1 MSGIVRSVGRL
12 AAAARIAART
22 ALPVDSNPVPGEWEH
37 VTKVD
42 PEDGK
47 RLPLAFP
54 LYLRHTDAVSVGGSR
69 DVTSGNTEATFELL
83 GHTGTPAF
91 HEPSAPGHVT
101 SETREAAAF
110 VAIPEV
116 LNGSVDAMVGTLG
129 DGIEYVRD
137 ELAPERI
144 DSKAPWL
151 PDGVKGR
158 LAEFAAS
165 WMLASANFEAYIIQ
179 NPDSA
184 AAREAGV
191 TESEVLG
198 PEAAAHR
205 AMAAERRLGSE
216 IVYVEYSGT
225 YGGEEG
231 AATVAAAAETTHW
244 ARIWYGGGIDSREA
258 ALRMLEA
265 GADAVVVGDA
275 FHDVAEQEAQLCAR
289 ALDGDD
295 LAVDADRP
303 AVREWVRDRAGD
315 GAAARYLS
323 TIPAVADPERRA
335 VRYLTAAVDARLAIA
350 RVAADL
356 DDDAT
361 VSDLRTALR
370 GSVPG
375 EEAFADLGD
384 RGRAYAY
391 ESALAVLGHQTGV
404 GGGSLPVAH
413 LGVDPRAGAAEPTSR
428 SR

>member
-225 YGGEEG
+225 YGGNEG
-231 AATVAAAAETTHW
+231 RDVVDAIDGATNW
-244 ARIWYGGGIDSREA
+244 SRLWYGGGIDSREA
-258 ALRMLEA
+258 AEGMLDA
-265 GADAVVVGDA
+265 GADAVIVGDA
-275 FHDVAEQEAQLCAR
+275 FHEVAEEEAELAADAADELAAGVDR
-289 ALDGDD
+289 
-295 LAVDADRP
+295 LAVE
-303 AVREWVRDRAGD
+303 EWIAEQVDPDETR
-315 GAAARYLS
+315 AARYLA
-323 TIPAVADPERRA
+323 TIPAVEDPATSALDYLATGVWIQMRLEALAESADGVASGEAIR
-335 VRYLTAAVDARLAIA
+335 TRL
-350 RVAADL
+350 REE
-356 DDDAT
+356 
-361 VSDLRTALR
+361 
-370 GSVPG
+370 GVPG
-375 EEAFADLGD
+375 ERELAELGE
-384 RGRAYAY
+384 RGRAYAQ
-391 ESALAVLGHQTGV
+391 AAAVAVLEDRLDVEEET
-404 GGGSLPVAH
+404 LPVTHVATE
-413 LGVDPRAGAAEPTSR
+413 PRRSAEVEN
-428 SR
+428 

>member
-225 YGGEEG
+225 YGGNEG
-231 AATVAAAAETTHW
+231 RDVVDAIDGATNW
-244 ARIWYGGGIDSREA
+244 SRLWYGGGIDSREA
-258 ALRMLEA
+258 AEGMLDA
-265 GADAVVVGDA
+265 GADAVIVGDA
-275 FHDVAEQEAQLCAR
+275 FHEVAEEEAELAADAADELAAGVDR
-289 ALDGDD
+289 
-295 LAVDADRP
+295 LAVE
-303 AVREWVRDRAGD
+303 EWIAEQVDPDETR
-315 GAAARYLS
+315 AARYLA
-323 TIPAVADPERRA
+323 TIPAVEDPATSALDYLATGVWIQMRLEALAESADGVASGEAIR
-335 VRYLTAAVDARLAIA
+335 TRL
-350 RVAADL
+350 REE
-356 DDDAT
+356 
-361 VSDLRTALR
+361 
-370 GSVPG
+370 GVPG
-375 EEAFADLGD
+375 ERELAELGE
-384 RGRAYAY
+384 RGRAYAQ
-391 ESALAVLGHQTGV
+391 AAAVAVLEDRLDLEEET
-404 GGGSLPVAH
+404 LPVTHVATE
-413 LGVDPRAGAAEPTSR
+413 PRRSAEVEN
-428 SR
+428 